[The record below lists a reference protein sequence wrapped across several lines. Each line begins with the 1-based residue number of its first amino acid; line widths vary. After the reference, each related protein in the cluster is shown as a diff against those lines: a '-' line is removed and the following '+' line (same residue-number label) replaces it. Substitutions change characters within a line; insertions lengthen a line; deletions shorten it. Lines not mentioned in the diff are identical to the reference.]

1 MTIRN
6 RLARSN
12 IAMLVIPI
20 LAAALLLFAGAWR
33 GTVAAA
39 GESDDAA

>member
-20 LAAALLLFAGAWR
+20 LAAALLLLLGLGGHSGRAGHD
-33 GTVAAA
+33 GA
-39 GESDDAA
+39 GGS